1 MTRLAGQIEAE
12 VLRMVYAFST
22 SRWPEALV
30 EVAVVALIVTFGV
43 AAWRL
48 RNGVGPNVPRPVT
61 SIREKA

>member
-22 SRWPEALV
+22 SRWPGALV
-30 EVAVVALIVTFGV
+30 EAAVVALIVTFAV

-48 RNGVGPNVPRPVT
+48 RNAVGPHVPRPVT